1 MFKQLVSILQN
12 ISECF
17 TEEQEKYL
25 VGPKED
31 YNLTANSTFIDIGA
45 GFGKPVFHASMQTGC
60 HSLGVE
66 IVPARVEYCIDFV
79 FTLADKYDNEVEKE
93 EAKEGSAPP
102 FLKEEAEQ
110 SIITQEKSVEPD
122 FENPE
127 NQQSHPAKEEE
138 PA

>member
-1 MFKQLVSILQN
+1 MFKDFISILQN

-17 TEEQEKYL
+17 SEEQEKFL
-25 VGPKED
+25 VGSKED

-79 FTLADKYDNEVEKE
+79 YTLADKYNSDLEKD
-93 EAKEGSAPP
+93 EG
-102 FLKEEAEQ
+102 K
-110 SIITQEKSVEPD
+110 
-122 FENPE
+122 
-127 NQQSHPAKEEE
+127 
-138 PA
+138 